1 MSLVHRRGLL
11 AGALAGLALSSR
23 GWAQCKPLTCGVIDV
38 PPWISHDPLRAGLGA
53 DIVAHLSAASGLAIH
68 PEPAP
73 HSRLLM
79 QLRAGQID
87 LVAFLPQREL
97 EEAGRALGTLGDV
110 EMGLITRSGLVM
122 TRVEDIANGTVG
134 VVRGSGVGPLVNLLP
149 PSTVRLDVRDVVQ
162 ALDMIAGGRI
172 DGFVGSRLG
181 FEWHIRQ
188 TSMDPNQFGAFFP
201 LGKHSITLY
210 LSRAHDYAPDM
221 VERLQAGT
229 ATVAA
234 AFDELSL
241 PYRQRL

>member
-1 MSLVHRRGLL
+1 MSIVHRRGLL
-11 AGALAGLALSSR
+11 AGALAGLAFSPR
-23 GWAQCKPLTCGVIDV
+23 GWAQGKPLTCGIIDV
-38 PPWISHDPLRAGLGA
+38 PPWITHDPQRPGLGA
-53 DIVAHLSAASGLAIH
+53 DIVARLSASTGLSIQ

-87 LVAFLPQREL
+87 LVAFIPQREL
-97 EEAGRALGTLGDV
+97 EEAGLVLGTLG
-110 EMGLITRSGLVM
+110 ELAMGLITRAGLVM

-134 VVRGSGVGPLVNLLP
+134 LVRGSGIGPLVNRLP

-162 ALDMIAGGRI
+162 GLDMIAGGRI

-201 LGKHSITLY
+201 LGWHSITLY
-210 LSRAHDYAPDM
+210 LSRAHNYAPEM
-221 VERLQAGT
+221 VERLRAGT
-229 ATVAA
+229 APVAA

-241 PYRQRL
+241 PYRR